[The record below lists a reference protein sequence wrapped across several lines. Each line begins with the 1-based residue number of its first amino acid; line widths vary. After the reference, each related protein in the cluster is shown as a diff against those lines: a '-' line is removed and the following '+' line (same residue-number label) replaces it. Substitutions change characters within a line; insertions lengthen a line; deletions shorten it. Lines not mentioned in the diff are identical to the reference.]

1 MVWMK
6 KLQPKVVI
14 SVVIGSLFA
23 YILFG
28 AASERRSAAVSALKH
43 WSQSGAAY
51 LERSRRLILSAGWVS
66 HVQLRDPPTSLSLAG
81 SKHRRIGETD
91 RGTEGIAS

>member
-1 MVWMK
+1 MK

-51 LERSRRLILSAGWVS
+51 LERSRRLILSVDGLPMFNCGFF
-66 HVQLRDPPTSLSLAG
+66 QPPTSLSLAG